1 MDPISKFVMD
11 NLIDV
16 TAEVIVPIMA
26 LAFLVGVVVR
36 ILLYYVAR
44 SEAHFAQE
52 FEKRVQKVISEGEGA
67 SIPYIESF
75 HKRTRA
81 ILEKTYIECFEKK
94 HKFKRRDFDHITT
107 ITDRLFLIQEGTSRA
122 IQDTLKQTRYF
133 KRDTANAPKM
143 LDLTK
148 NVFENNPY
156 FNRLLGVFP
165 VPLLNE
171 LLNILPGLFI
181 IAGIFGTFLGISRG
195 LPELGGMDLGNIEG
209 TKKIM
214 DMFLMKI
221 SQSMLKSILGIGLSV
236 CMSLLN
242 TILSPEGLYYNL
254 VNRYS
259 SSLDQI
265 WNETTTN
272 EYDRNEV
279 PFVGTVESSASV
291 NGKAA

>member
-1 MDPISKFVMD
+1 
-11 NLIDV
+11 
-16 TAEVIVPIMA
+16 
-26 LAFLVGVVVR
+26 
-36 ILLYYVAR
+36 
-44 SEAHFAQE
+44 
-52 FEKRVQKVISEGEGA
+52 
-67 SIPYIESF
+67 
-75 HKRTRA
+75 
-81 ILEKTYIECFEKK
+81 
-94 HKFKRRDFDHITT
+94 
-107 ITDRLFLIQEGTSRA
+107 
-122 IQDTLKQTRYF
+122 
-133 KRDTANAPKM
+133 
-143 LDLTK
+143 
-148 NVFENNPY
+148 
-156 FNRLLGVFP
+156 
-165 VPLLNE
+165 
-171 LLNILPGLFI
+171 
-181 IAGIFGTFLGISRG
+181 
-195 LPELGGMDLGNIEG
+195 MDLGNIEG

>member
-1 MDPISKFVMD
+1 MD

-16 TAEVIVPIMA
+16 TAQVIVPLMA
-26 LAFLVGVVVR
+26 LAFLVGIVVR
-36 ILLYYVAR
+36 VLLYYVAR
-44 SEAHFAQE
+44 SEAAFALE
-52 FEKRVQKVISEGEGA
+52 FEKRVRRGITDQESGA
-67 SIPYIESF
+67 IPRQESF
-75 HKRTRA
+75 HRFARVA
-81 ILEKTYIECFEKK
+81 LEQTYDDCFEKK
-94 HKFKRRDFDHITT
+94 NKYKRRNFDHITS
-107 ITDRLFLIQEGTSRA
+107 ITDRLFLIQEGTARV

-133 KRDTANAPKM
+133 KRDTAHQPKM
-143 LDLTK
+143 VDLTK

-156 FNRLLGVFP
+156 FNKLFGVFP
-165 VPLLNE
+165 VALMNE

-181 IAGIFGTFLGISRG
+181 IAGIFGTFLGISKG
-195 LPELGGMDLGNIEG
+195 LPELSGMDLGNIEG

-242 TILSPEGLYYNL
+242 TILSPEGMYYNL
-254 VNRYS
+254 VNRFS

-272 EYDRNEV
+272 EYDRNEA
-279 PFVGTVESSASV
+279 PFVGTIHTSAPAD
-291 NGKAA
+291 KANHRAA